1 MLMAYLQKSRISVF
15 CVTQVQVSCVHYTQ
29 RVFANPKNV
38 AGYVNVDIDVK
49 ELKRDKLPP
58 KAAYKQIQAYVL
70 DKYRLKIS
78 TLNIATVK
86 DELGLEKQFS
96 YEKGGMAA
104 KNRPQCPKEKHDAIV
119 DAFRYF
125 KMTLQEVRRGV
136 FRR

>member
-1 MLMAYLQKSRISVF
+1 LYQELGYKL
-15 CVTQVQVSCVHYTQ
+15 TKVQPVDLFPMTHHVETVCLLT
-29 RVFANPKNV
+29 RKNV

-49 ELKRDKLPP
+49 ELKKDKLPP
-58 KAAYKQIQAYVL
+58 KPTYKQIQAYVL
-70 DKYRLKIS
+70 DKYGLKVS

-125 KMTLQEVRRGV
+125 KMTL
-136 FRR
+136 